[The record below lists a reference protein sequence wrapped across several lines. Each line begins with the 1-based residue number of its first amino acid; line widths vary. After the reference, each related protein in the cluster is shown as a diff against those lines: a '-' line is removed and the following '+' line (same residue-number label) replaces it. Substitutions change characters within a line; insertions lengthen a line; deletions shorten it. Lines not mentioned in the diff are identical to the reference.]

1 MTDTVPEF
9 VAAEHEIPM
18 MRDNSYGGY
27 IRQDQRSGLIGVF
40 ENVDAP
46 AVWRDGAAWD
56 SEHELFE
63 PALTAAGTGFEVSIL
78 ERPRRARVLAEPAH
92 DPKNLRLRA

>member
-9 VAAEHEIPM
+9 VAAEHEIPV

-46 AVWRDGAAWD
+46 AVWLDGAPRD

-63 PALTAAGTGFEVSIL
+63 PALTAGFEVSIL